1 MLHLRLTPGSVFG
14 PAVLALLCLVFGRPD
29 LPAQTVSGP
38 SIFRQLVG
46 ETVEEGATVTL
57 RVGATGT
64 PPLSYQWL
72 KDGAVIARGL
82 RDSLVLERVKTSAAG
97 HYAVVVADRD
107 GRTVSA
113 HVRVDVRASKATAE
127 LLALPASTGAI
138 ASSLTFSTVAG
149 RFTAGS
155 ADGAAALAR
164 FNGPRGLAFDASN
177 NLYVADSANHTIRKI
192 STSGNVTTL
201 AGSVGVPGGLDG
213 AGTAARFNNP
223 WGLAVDSAGS
233 VYVADFGNSAI
244 RKITA
249 AGVVTTFAGVLGGSG
264 SSDGTG
270 SGARF
275 FFPAAVALDSAGTYL
290 YVADQGNNTI
300 RRIVVATGVV
310 TTFAGSA
317 GQLGG
322 VDGTGGAARFNNPV
336 HLSVDSAGN
345 VYVADLNHAAIRKI
359 SSAGVVT
366 TLAGSATQGNVD
378 GTGSSARFMT
388 PSGVAVDSSGT
399 LFVCDMFNRSIRRVT
414 STGVV
419 TTLAGAFDIAGS
431 SDGLGG
437 VARFYLNQ
445 GGAVDSSGNYYVT
458 DFGANTVRRITPAGV
473 VTTFAGLAGM
483 GSADGTGAAA
493 QFFNPSATVLDSSG
507 NLLIAD
513 TNNHTI
519 RKMTSTGVVTTL
531 AGLAGVTGTANGT
544 GSTARFNGPISLAAD
559 AAGNVYV
566 CDQLNSA
573 IRKVTAAG
581 VVTTFAGL
589 EGVAGSAD
597 GVGSA
602 ARFTFPNGISFD
614 GAGNLYVSDAGNET
628 IRRIVVATGAV
639 TTIAGTAGQEGTT
652 DGTGA
657 GARLTDPRGV
667 VADAANGLV
676 YFADHGA
683 LRKIANTGVVTTV
696 AGAVGT
702 QGYTDG
708 TGTAARFSG
717 NFAGCLDLSGN
728 ILMADRWNHVLRQI
742 TPTGVV
748 TTIAGVPFYNG
759 SVDGAADVARFL
771 YPAPPFVDGTGRIY
785 VADSGNH
792 TIRVGA
798 APTTGPVITSISS
811 ARQVVALDQNLTL
824 SVTATGATS
833 YQWKRNGLPLS
844 GATSSSYTITGAKP
858 VRDAGWYQVVVTGAV
873 TSVTSSVVFVNVSV
887 QAAQVVAWGASDRGQ
902 LNVPAGL
909 GAVCAISAG
918 FGHGLA
924 LKADGTVVA
933 WGDNTFG
940 TTNVPAGLSGV
951 VAIAAGNSG
960 SLALKSDGTLIGWG
974 SLGFSLPYTDVVAL
988 ALDFNFL
995 LLRSNGTVVALNGN
1009 GAVDAS
1015 TPSGLTNVVG
1025 IAQSGFS
1032 NVVLKADGTVVAW
1045 GSNVSGQNNVP
1056 AGLSSVAAVA
1066 VSDRGY
1072 ALRHDA
1078 SVTIWGAGLDVG
1090 QTRMP
1095 SGVTGVAALAARS
1108 IGVLALYANG
1118 TVSTWGQNVSPP
1130 SGLTN
1135 VQAVAFGDTFAL
1147 ALRNNPG
1154 DAPAAITTQPSAQ
1167 AAFLGTSVTF
1177 SVVANGTPSPTFQ
1190 WRKDGVPLS
1199 GATSASYTISS
1210 VTSGSA
1216 GSFDVV
1222 VSNYLASVTSTAVP
1236 LVIATNPLVAAFP
1249 APRQVVSLGSTL
1261 TLAASV
1267 TGATS
1272 YQWKRNGFP
1281 IAGATS
1287 ATYTAANATPARDN
1301 GWYQLVATNAAGS
1314 TTSPVIFVNVAVNP
1328 SQVAGWGYPYT
1339 GQTALQSSL
1348 GAVSA
1353 VAVGGFHAIALKGD
1367 GTVVGWGNNPYGE
1380 AASPVGLSDVVAIA
1394 AGYYYSLALRS
1405 DGTVVAWGSNSE
1417 NQSTPP
1423 FGLSGVV
1430 AIAAGSYH
1438 AVALKA
1444 DGTVVSWGWNS
1455 YGQATIP
1462 AGLNNVAAVSAGT
1475 SHSVAL
1481 RADGTVVGW
1490 GNNGQGQISGGSALT
1505 GLVMVAAGGYHNV
1518 ALRSDGLVVAWGSN
1532 TSGTATVPGGL
1543 TGAIG
1548 VYAGNSHSAVLKA
1561 DGTAFVWGDNTYGQ
1575 TSLSPGLA
1583 GVQNLVVGG
1592 SATLVLRNPSGDTAL
1607 PVVSVPPVSQT
1618 AYLSGSVTFSVSL
1631 AANPA
1636 PASYQWR
1643 KGGNPIY
1650 GANNSSLSIYGLQ
1663 LTDSASYDVVVT
1675 NGLGSVTSAAATLS
1689 VLTPPLP
1696 VITSQPASGVLNV
1709 GNVGSFRVTATSP
1722 VPLSYQWRK
1731 NGVANGRAG
1740 PDLILG
1746 AVQLSDA
1753 GTYDVIVTSNG
1764 GSVTSAPATLV
1775 VHPSTAPAFTV
1786 QPVGGVIEAG
1796 NVAHFFATVTGAV
1809 PLSYQWRKDG
1819 VPVPGAN
1826 TPTLVV
1832 GNAQLADAGTYDLV
1846 ATNGLG
1852 STTSAGAVLL
1862 FPSLL
1867 TVPTVLQAPVNQSAL
1882 VGLPAS
1888 LSVTATGAP
1897 APTFQWR
1904 RNGVPLPGATASTYQ
1919 VGVVQEGDAGS
1930 YDVVVT
1936 NLKGSVVSSSAT
1948 LTVQGR
1954 PVIWTARL
1962 ALGSGDAVGT
1972 FTLEGSAPKRLLVRA
1987 VGPTL
1992 GTFGVADPVADPKL
2006 EIYNTAGQLVAAND
2020 DWSAHADQPGLISA
2034 TAAAGAFALPAGSKD
2049 AVVLRSYAPGTY
2061 FARTSAASG
2070 AGRIILLE
2078 LYDAEPASLSR
2089 VPYTAVRGSAA
2100 PSGGEIVVGGI
2111 GADGTSQRT
2120 YLLRAAGP
2128 ALGSVGTLANPT
2140 FTILR
2145 DGVARAGNDD
2155 WQTGADTAGVA
2166 AAAERVG
2173 AFAFAEG
2180 SRDAA
2185 LLVAAYVRSGHYVG
2199 QIGGAGGTSGLVLVE
2214 AIEADAARP
2223 TAYAPAVVSP
2233 PASRVS
2239 PAGTNV
2245 LLEARATG
2253 TVPVVYQWRK
2263 DGLTLNG
2270 ATLRSLALPN
2280 VVPANA
2286 GVYTVVAT
2294 NIHGTATSLPAV
2306 LTVDTTVVA
2315 PTATQSVAP
2324 PGGYVAGS
2332 TLLVNCTLTY
2342 PGTAT
2347 GLGWTVTLPAGWSYA
2362 GGGGAEGDVKPSLG
2376 ATGTLEWS
2384 WSTPPTSPVNFSY
2397 TLNVPPGETSIRS
2410 LGATVLVRSATA
2422 VQTVTAT
2429 PTPLLLIPLVAL
2441 HSADTNQDFA
2451 LSLFELTRV
2460 IELYN
2465 TRLGTTRTGCYS
2477 VATTAGSED
2486 GFVVDS
2492 ARAGSVVVSLSR
2504 YHSADANKDGKFSL
2518 TELTRVIELFNTRA
2532 GTSRTGAYHVQ
2543 TGTEDGFAP
2552 GP

>member
-1 MLHLRLTPGSVFG
+1 MLHRCFTPGSFFW
-14 PAVLALLCLVFGRPD
+14 PTFLASLCLFFVRPD

-38 SIFRQLVG
+38 TIVRQLVG
-46 ETVEEGATVTL
+46 ESVEEGSTVTL

-64 PPLSYQWL
+64 PPVSYQWL
-72 KDGAVIARGL
+72 KEGAVVAHGL
-82 RDSLVLERVKTSAAG
+82 RDSLVLAQVKTSAAG
-97 HYAVVVADRD
+97 HYAVVVTDRN
-107 GRTVSA
+107 GRTISS
-113 HVRVDVRASKATAE
+113 HVRVDVRDATANAA
-127 LLALPASTGAI
+127 LPSLPASTGAA
-138 ASSLTFSTVAG
+138 ASPLTFSTVAG

-155 ADGAAALAR
+155 ADGSAAAAR
-164 FNGPRGLAFDASN
+164 FNGPRGLAIDASN
-177 NLYVADSANHTIRKI
+177 NLYVADSGNHTIRKI
-192 STSGNVTTL
+192 SASGNVTTL
-201 AGSVGVPGGLDG
+201 AGSVAVPGSLDG
-213 AGTAARFNNP
+213 TGTAARFISP
-223 WGLAVDSAGS
+223 WGLAVDGAGS

-275 FFPAAVALDSAGTYL
+275 FFPAAVALDSTGTHL

-317 GQLGG
+317 GQSGTA
-322 VDGTGGAARFNNPV
+322 DGTGGAARFHNPY
-336 HLSVDSAGN
+336 HLTVDSSGN
-345 VYVADLNHAAIRKI
+345 VYVADINHAAIRKI

-366 TLAGSATQGNVD
+366 TLAGSATQGSVD

-399 LFVCDMFNRSIRRVT
+399 LFVCDMSNRNIRRVT

-431 SDGLGG
+431 SDGIGG
-437 VARFYLNQ
+437 AARFYLNQ
-445 GGAVDSSGNYYVT
+445 GGAVDSAGNYYVT

-493 QFFNPSATVLDSSG
+493 QFFGPSATVLDSSG

-519 RKMTSTGVVTTL
+519 RKMTPTGVVTTL
-531 AGLAGVTGTANGT
+531 AGLAGVNGTANGT

-589 EGVAGSAD
+589 EGVAGAVD

-602 ARFTFPNGISFD
+602 ARFTFPNGISSD
-614 GAGNLYVSDAGNET
+614 GEGNLYVSDAGNET

-657 GARLTDPRGV
+657 AARLTDPRGV
-667 VADAANGLV
+667 VADAAHGLV

-683 LRKIANTGVVTTV
+683 VRKISSSGVVTTV

-717 NFAGCLDLSGN
+717 NFAGCLDLNGN
-728 ILMADRWNHVLRQI
+728 ILMADRWNYVLRQI
-742 TPTGVV
+742 TPAGVV
-748 TTIAGVPFYNG
+748 TTIAGVPFQSG
-759 SVDGAADVARFL
+759 SVDGTADAARFL
-771 YPAPPFVDGTGRIY
+771 YPAPPFVDSTGRLY

-811 ARQVVALDQNLTL
+811 ARQVVALGQNLTL
-824 SVTATGATS
+824 TVTATGATS

-858 VRDAGWYQVVVTGAV
+858 VRDAGWYQVVATGAV
-873 TSVTSSVVFVNVSV
+873 ASATSPVVFVNVSV
-887 QAAQVVAWGASDRGQ
+887 PAEVVAWGASDRGQ
-902 LNVPAGL
+902 LNVPTGL
-909 GAVCAISAG
+909 GAVCAVSAG

-940 TTNVPAGLSGV
+940 TTNVPVGLSGV

-960 SLALKSDGTLIGWG
+960 SLALRSDGTLIGWG
-974 SLGFSLPYTDVVAL
+974 SLSFSLPYTDVVAL

-995 LLRSNGTVVALNGN
+995 LLKSDGTVVALNSFG
-1009 GAVDAS
+1009 GVDAAA
-1015 TPSGLTNVVG
+1015 PSSLTNVVG

-1045 GSNVSGQNNVP
+1045 GSNIYGQNNVP
-1056 AGLSSVAAVA
+1056 VGLSSVAAVA

-1072 ALRHDA
+1072 ALRHDG
-1078 SVTIWGAGLDVG
+1078 SVTIWGAGVEIG

-1108 IGVLALYANG
+1108 LGVMALMTNG
-1118 TVSTWGQNVSPP
+1118 TVSTWGQDVPPP

-1135 VQAVAFGDTFAL
+1135 VVAVAFGDTFAV
-1147 ALRNNPG
+1147 ALRSNP
-1154 DAPAAITTQPSAQ
+1154 DDVPAAITTQPTAQ
-1167 AAFLGTSVTF
+1167 TAFLGTSATF
-1177 SVVANGTPSPTFQ
+1177 SVGATGTPAPSYQ
-1190 WRKDGVPLS
+1190 WRKGGVALS

-1216 GSFDVV
+1216 GSYDVV
-1222 VSNYLASVTSTAVP
+1222 VSNYLASVTSTAAT
-1236 LVIATNPLVAAFP
+1236 LGIATTPLVAAFP

-1261 TLAASV
+1261 SLAASV
-1267 TGATS
+1267 NGATS
-1272 YQWKRNGFP
+1272 YQWKRNGFL

-1314 TTSPVIFVNVAVNP
+1314 TTSPVVFVNVAVNP

-1380 AASPVGLSDVVAIA
+1380 TTAPVGLNNVVAIA
-1394 AGYYYSLALRS
+1394 AGYYFSVALRA
-1405 DGTVVAWGSNSE
+1405 DGTVVAWGSNGDG
-1417 NQSTPP
+1417 QSTSP

-1430 AIAAGSYH
+1430 AIAAGSTH
-1438 AVALKA
+1438 ALALKA
-1444 DGTVVSWGWNS
+1444 DGTVAAWGWNA
-1455 YGQATIP
+1455 YGQTAIP
-1462 AGLNNVAAVSAGT
+1462 SGLSNVAAVSAGT
-1475 SHSVAL
+1475 YHSLAL
-1481 RADGTVVGW
+1481 KADGTAVGW
-1490 GNNGQGQISGGSALT
+1490 GNNGQGQVSGGSALT
-1505 GLVMVAAGGYHNV
+1505 GLVMVAAGSYHNV

-1532 TSGTATVPGGL
+1532 TSGAATVPGGL
-1543 TGAIG
+1543 TGVIG
-1548 VYAGNSHSAVLKA
+1548 VYAGNAHSAVLKA
-1561 DGTAFVWGDNTYGQ
+1561 DGTAFAWGDNTYGQ
-1575 TSLSPGLA
+1575 TFLSPGLA
-1583 GVQNLVVGG
+1583 GVQSLAVGG
-1592 SATLVLRNPSGDTAL
+1592 STTLVLRNPSADTAL
-1607 PVVSVPPVSQT
+1607 PVVSVPPASQT

-1643 KGGNPIY
+1643 KGGTSIY
-1650 GANNSSLSIYGLQ
+1650 GANNSSLALYGLQ
-1663 LTDSASYDVVVT
+1663 LTDAASYDVVVT

-1689 VLTPPLP
+1689 VLTPPVP

-1709 GNVGSFRVTATSP
+1709 GNVGSFRVIVSSP
-1722 VPLSYQWRK
+1722 VSVSYQWRK
-1731 NGVANGRAG
+1731 NGVANGKVG

-1746 AVQLSDA
+1746 AVSLADA

-1775 VHPSTAPAFTV
+1775 VHPFAAPAFTV

-1809 PLSYQWRKDG
+1809 PLTYQWRKDG
-1819 VPVPGAN
+1819 VAVPGAN
-1826 TPTLVV
+1826 GPTLIL

-1852 STTSAGAVLL
+1852 STTSTGAVLL

-1867 TVPTVLQAPVNQSAL
+1867 TVPTVTQPPVNQSAL
-1882 VGLPAS
+1882 VGLSAS
-1888 LSVTATGAP
+1888 LSVAATGAP

-1904 RNGVPLPGATASTYQ
+1904 RNGVPLPGATAATYN
-1919 VGVVQEGDAGS
+1919 VSVVQENDAGA

-1936 NLKGSVVSSSAT
+1936 NQKGSVVSSSAT
-1948 LTVQGR
+1948 LAVQGR

-1972 FTLEGSAPKRLLVRA
+1972 FTLEGTASKRLLVRA

-1992 GTFGVADPVADPKL
+1992 GTFGVSDPLADPKL
-2006 EIYNTAGQLVAAND
+2006 EIYNTAGQLVAGND
-2020 DWSAHADQPGLISA
+2020 DWSAHADQPGLIAA

-2070 AGRIILLE
+2070 TGRIVLLE

-2100 PSGGEIVVGGI
+2100 PSGGEIVVGGL

-2128 ALGSVGTLANPT
+2128 ALGSVGTLSNPT
-2140 FTILR
+2140 FTVLR
-2145 DGVARAGNDD
+2145 DSVARAGNDD

-2199 QIGGAGGTSGLVLVE
+2199 QIAGAGGTSGLVLVE
-2214 AIEADAARP
+2214 AIEADSARP
-2223 TAYAPAVVSP
+2223 AVYPPAVVSP

-2245 LLEARATG
+2245 VLEARAAG
-2253 TVPVVYQWRK
+2253 TAPVLYQWRK

-2270 ATLRSLALPN
+2270 ATFRSLALSN
-2280 VVPANA
+2280 VFPANA
-2286 GVYTVVAT
+2286 GVYTVVAS
-2294 NIHGTATSLPAV
+2294 NIYGTATSLPAV

-2315 PTATQSVAP
+2315 PIATQIVAP

-2376 ATGTLEWS
+2376 TTGTLEWS
-2384 WSTPPTSPVNFSY
+2384 WSTPPTGPVNFSY
-2397 TLNVPPGETSIRS
+2397 TLNVPPGETGIRS
-2410 LGATVLVRSATA
+2410 LGATALVRTATA

-2429 PTPLLLIPLVAL
+2429 PTPLLLVPLVAL

-2451 LSLFELTRV
+2451 FNLFELTRV

-2465 TRLGTTRTGCYS
+2465 TILGTTRTGCYS

-2486 GFVVDS
+2486 GFVGDTV
-2492 ARAGSVVVSLSR
+2492 RAGSVVVTLSR

-2532 GTSRTGAYHVQ
+2532 GTARTGTYHVQ
-2543 TGTEDGFAP
+2543 AGTEDGFAP